1 MRRLLVAGLLLCA
14 CLVGAGTLLVQQ
26 TKVPPQA
33 VITSVT
39 RSSDLLARA
48 WQLPVA
54 ATFERSVMWQ
64 SNVSL
69 CGPASIANVYRS
81 LGDMAD
87 TEAKVLDGTGR
98 CWTGFCF
105 MGLTLDE
112 LAGVARRNTK
122 RKITVLR
129 DLNQEQFRDHL
140 VRSNDP
146 ARRYI
151 VNFTRRSI
159 FGAGGGHHS
168 PIGGYLKDE
177 DLVLVVDV
185 NRDFQPWLVE
195 RTRLFEA
202 MNTSDGNK
210 MRGLLLVE

>member
-1 MRRLLVAGLLLCA
+1 MRRLLVSGFLLCA
-14 CLVGAGTLLVQQ
+14 CLIGAGTLLVQQ

-33 VITSVT
+33 VVTSVT

-54 ATFERSVMWQ
+54 ATFARPVVWQ
-64 SNVSL
+64 SNDSL
-69 CGPASIANVYRS
+69 CGPASLANVNRS

-87 TEAKVLDGTGR
+87 TEAKVLAGTSW

-112 LAGVARRNTK
+112 LADVARSTTK

-129 DLNQEQFRDHL
+129 DLNQEQFRAHL

-146 ARRYI
+146 ARRYV
-151 VNFTRRSI
+151 VNFTRNSI

-168 PIGGYLKDE
+168 PIGGYLEDE

-185 NRDFQPWLVE
+185 NREFQPWLVE

-202 MNTSDGNK
+202 MNTLDGNK
-210 MRGLLLVE
+210 KRGLLLVE